1 MKYVRLIKSDN
12 LKIEETGNGT
22 WEINVPGIGGG
33 QILRVDKFSTS
44 DAVSNYE
51 VILWNKDNEMLPK
64 KYVDTLREAKAIVTE
79 HLKSQKVVK
88 SRRHS
93 SEYVKTY
100 TARINTAV
108 DNLADAFEQGKKE
121 VIIQWL
127 KEKGHNYQP
136 DATWEEIE
144 PILVDEVIKD
154 IYNAEQFVTTL

>member
-79 HLKSQKVVK
+79 HLKK
-88 SRRHS
+88 SKS
-93 SEYVKTY
+93 S
-100 TARINTAV
+100 
-108 DNLADAFEQGKKE
+108 
-121 VIIQWL
+121 
-127 KEKGHNYQP
+127 
-136 DATWEEIE
+136 
-144 PILVDEVIKD
+144 
-154 IYNAEQFVTTL
+154 